1 MVWLPA
7 LPIRTMRR
15 LIAVVVLTA
24 SAAARAGEFP
34 LQGSYGFDARK
45 PTTTTCHRITPQEV
59 AMFTRCE
66 FSAAGYA
73 FGLASQYHKCD
84 VSRRSEVF
92 IYQSPAK
99 CQAALETMQANG
111 P

>member
-1 MVWLPA
+1 MRPLLAA
-7 LPIRTMRR
+7 LLMS
-15 LIAVVVLTA
+15 ASTA
-24 SAAARAGEFP
+24 AWAGEFP
-34 LQGSYGFDARK
+34 VQGGYGFDALK
-45 PTTTTCHRITPQEV
+45 PTTTTCHRITPQE
-59 AMFTRCE
+59 AATFRRCE

-73 FGLASQYHKCD
+73 FGLPSQYHKCD
-84 VSRRSEVF
+84 ALPRSQVF

>member
-1 MVWLPA
+1 MMAELA
-7 LPIRTMRR
+7 LTGS
-15 LIAVVVLTA
+15 
-24 SAAARAGEFP
+24 SAAMAGEFP
-34 LQGSYGFDARK
+34 VEGSYGFDALK
-45 PTTTTCHRITPQEV
+45 PTTTLCHSITPQDL
-59 AMFTRCE
+59 ARFRRCE

-73 FGLASQYHKCD
+73 FGLPSQYHKCE

-99 CQAALETMQANG
+99 CQAALETMKANG